1 MEVQRPRTAEIVL
14 EKNNVGG
21 LVKLTTQLCVQDSVH
36 WRKDRR
42 VHQWNRADSPEIN
55 PHIYGR
61 LILDK
66 GAKIIQWG
74 KNSLFSKLDNGVA
87 TCRRIKCAPPA
98 LHAQKLTQNGSQTSM
113 EELKLQNS

>member
-1 MEVQRPRTAEIVL
+1 MQRPRTAEIVL

-55 PHIYGR
+55 PHIYGQ

>member
-1 MEVQRPRTAEIVL
+1 MFIFQQGCQR
-14 EKNNVGG
+14 
-21 LVKLTTQLCVQDSVH
+21 
-36 WRKDRR
+36 
-42 VHQWNRADSPEIN
+42 
-55 PHIYGR
+55 
-61 LILDK
+61 
-66 GAKIIQWG
+66 IQWG